1 MPVAE
6 NYEIPGRADGSSAT
20 PEPPNQGAELALRDL
35 LVAVRACRHCADLP
49 LGPRPILRAET
60 SARVLIV
67 GQAPGTRVHASGIP
81 WDDPSGD
88 RLRGW
93 LGLDKETFYDASR
106 IAIVPMGFCYPGR
119 GRGGDLPPRAE
130 CAPLW
135 HGRILE
141 LLHNVRLTLF
151 DRPSCAGILLGR
163 QGGISDGARAAL
175 AGGTGATGA
184 AGASLPAQSALADAT
199 SLVRSRGGAGG
210 ASAPACIAGRSLM
223 AVPAAAQA
231 LTMVLRH
238 GCHYHWVR
246 LEQGRRLQ

>member
-6 NYEIPGRADGSSAT
+6 NFETPGRADGSSAT

-141 LLHNVRLTLF
+141 LLHNVRLTLL
-151 DRPSCAGILLGR
+151 IGR
-163 QGGISDGARAAL
+163 H
-175 AGGTGATGA
+175 
-184 AGASLPAQSALADAT
+184 
-199 SLVRSRGGAGG
+199 
-210 ASAPACIAGRSLM
+210 
-223 AVPAAAQA
+223 AQA
-231 LTMVLRH
+231 YYLGGKGESLAARVRRWPVELAPQVPLVHPSPRNRRWLTQHPWFEAEVVPV
-238 GCHYHWVR
+238 VR
-246 LEQGRRLQ
+246 RRLHALLDGR